1 VTLPLNT
8 SWPALRNHRGIALIS
23 HHVSGKGGNVG
34 RLVASIL
41 NWDTLSVIKFGG
53 SLCNFA
59 Q

>member
-1 VTLPLNT
+1 MTLPLNT
-8 SWPALRNHRGIALIS
+8 SWAALRNHRGMALIS
-23 HHVSGKGGNVG
+23 RHVSGKGGNAG

-41 NWDTLSVIKFGG
+41 NWNTSSGIKFGG